1 MMMMTMTMLVVV
13 VVVVMVMAMDDAE
26 FMNVEWLM
34 THDDGEWL
42 EWFMEMMGK
51 EDGWVMD

>member
-1 MMMMTMTMLVVV
+1 
-13 VVVVMVMAMDDAE
+13 
-26 FMNVEWLM
+26 M